1 MRQILTILIALG
13 FTVNLFATN
22 LPTPDDVVAGL
33 KKGDV
38 SMLAKHFD
46 SNVDVT
52 LLGDSNTYS
61 KSQATEVLKSFFAK
75 NSVSNFKVIHNVDS
89 KSGSSESIV
98 GQITAGGK
106 SYRVFILLSNAGS
119 KQIIQEISIK
129 TR

>member
-106 SYRVFILLSNAGS
+106 SYRVFILLANAGS